1 MKKKAL
7 NYLLIFLAASF
18 CGIKADAQTGVDR
31 LLAKADS
38 ARLEYDFPSAL
49 AFCQQAIELDSTVK
63 AKVEDL
69 LIMTQNG
76 RSMMDFCSQPVV
88 VARQTFPLQ
97 DFFLFY
103 PLANKGWRKTPNQLD
118 SLGGNALARAVYIP
132 EGTKD
137 IYYSAADEDGIRNI
151 YRTYLADSLWSAPM
165 LINDQVTSSSDE
177 IYPMLSPDGKNLY
190 FASKGLYGMGGYDLY
205 MSQWNEESKDW
216 DVPVNLGFPYS
227 SPYDDFLFINTE
239 DGKYSIFASNRE
251 CSKDSVCIYVLE
263 YDGMPVRKAV
273 SDIKELRELSSLVP
287 AGDPSRMDNGAA
299 VEDSDQKGADTRRY
313 IDKIKEVRALRD
325 SVSRFNRDLD
335 ELRNEYSSAPDE
347 EKAAL
352 SEAIQAKELLLPGL
366 NKSLQASVK
375 ELQDIEMEFLANG
388 IVIDASKLQAKADKE
403 VVGASSGY
411 TFTRNS
417 YGPAPDLKMHKP
429 KAKFDYSFKILQEGR
444 FAENNEIPDGI
455 VYQIQLF
462 SQSRKATVADIR
474 GLSPVF
480 ERTAGGS
487 RYIYSAG
494 VFRSY
499 KDVLSNLNKVK
510 KRGFRTAEIIAWQD
524 GRSITVSAA
533 RKLESLRLYSVIIYP
548 EKGQTLPE
556 AAMEAIRNNSDKDLI
571 KSVENGS
578 VVFKVGPFEEKSD
591 AEELIEALKAAGVGN
606 NFLSLSEQ
614 AAS

>member
-7 NYLLIFLAASF
+7 VYLLILFTASL
-18 CGIKADAQTGVDR
+18 CGFRAGAQAPVES

-38 ARLEYDFPSAL
+38 ARLAYDFPSAL
-49 AFCQQAIELDSTVK
+49 AFCQKAIELDSTAR
-63 AKVEDL
+63 AKVEDM
-69 LIMTQNG
+69 LIMVQNG

-132 EGTKD
+132 EGAKD

-151 YRTYLADSLWSAPM
+151 YRTFLADSLWSAPM
-165 LINDQVTSSSDE
+165 LINEQLTSSSDE
-177 IYPMLSPDGKNLY
+177 IYPMLSPDGKSLY

-205 MSQWNEESKDW
+205 MSQWNEETKDW
-216 DVPVNLGFPYS
+216 DVPVNMGFPYS

-239 DGKYSIFASNRE
+239 DGKYSIFASNRD
-251 CSKDSVCIYVLE
+251 CPKDSVCIYVLE
-263 YDGMPVRKAV
+263 YDGMPVRKAI
-273 SDIKELRELSSLVP
+273 SDIKELRELSALVP
-287 AGDPSRMDNGAA
+287 AGDPSRMDNGSA
-299 VEDSDQKGADTRRY
+299 VEDPGKTGDDTRRY

-325 SVSRFNRDLD
+325 SVSRFNRELD
-335 ELRNEYSSAPDE
+335 GLRNEYSTAADD
-347 EKAAL
+347 EKASL

-366 NKSLQASVK
+366 NKALQASVK

-411 TFTRNS
+411 TFSRNS

-429 KAKFDYSFKILQEGR
+429 KVKFDYSFKILQEGR
-444 FAENNEIPDGI
+444 FAESNDIPDGI

-462 SQSRKATVADIR
+462 TQSRKATVADIK

-524 GRSITVSAA
+524 GRSISVSAA
-533 RKLESLRLYSVIIYP
+533 RKLESQRLYTVIIYP
-548 EKGQTLPE
+548 EKGQTLPDS
-556 AAMEAIRNNSDKDLI
+556 AMEVIRNNSDKDLI
-571 KSVENGS
+571 KSMENGS

-591 AEELIEALKAAGVGN
+591 AEVLIEALKSAGIGN

-614 AAS
+614 AA

>member
-1 MKKKAL
+1 M
-7 NYLLIFLAASF
+7 
-18 CGIKADAQTGVDR
+18 
-31 LLAKADS
+31 
-38 ARLEYDFPSAL
+38 
-49 AFCQQAIELDSTVK
+49 
-63 AKVEDL
+63 
-69 LIMTQNG
+69 LIMVQNG

-132 EGTKD
+132 EGAKD

-151 YRTYLADSLWSAPM
+151 YRTFLADSLWSAPM
-165 LINDQVTSSSDE
+165 LINEQLTSSSDE
-177 IYPMLSPDGKNLY
+177 IYPMLSPDGKSLY

-205 MSQWNEESKDW
+205 MSQWNEETKDW
-216 DVPVNLGFPYS
+216 DVPVNMGFPYS

-239 DGKYSIFASNRE
+239 DGKYSIFASNRD
-251 CSKDSVCIYVLE
+251 CPRDSVCIYVLE
-263 YDGMPVRKAV
+263 YDGMPVRKAI
-273 SDIKELRELSSLVP
+273 SDIKELRELSALVP
-287 AGDPSRMDNGAA
+287 AGDPSRMDNGSA
-299 VEDSDQKGADTRRY
+299 VEDPGKTGDDTRRY

-325 SVSRFNRDLD
+325 SVSRFNRELD
-335 ELRNEYSSAPDE
+335 GLRNEYSTAADD
-347 EKAAL
+347 EKASL

-366 NKSLQASVK
+366 NKALQASVK

-411 TFTRNS
+411 TFSRNS

-429 KAKFDYSFKILQEGR
+429 KVKFDYSFKILQEGR
-444 FAENNEIPDGI
+444 FAESNDIPDGI

-462 SQSRKATVADIR
+462 TKSRKATVADIK

-524 GRSITVSAA
+524 GRSISVSAA
-533 RKLESLRLYSVIIYP
+533 RKLESQRLYTVIIYP
-548 EKGQTLPE
+548 EKGQTLPD
-556 AAMEAIRNNSDKDLI
+556 AAMEVIRNNSDKDLI
-571 KSVENGS
+571 KSMENGS

-591 AEELIEALKAAGVGN
+591 AEELIEALKSAGIGN

-614 AAS
+614 AA

>member
-1 MKKKAL
+1 M
-7 NYLLIFLAASF
+7 
-18 CGIKADAQTGVDR
+18 V
-31 LLAKADS
+31 
-38 ARLEYDFPSAL
+38 
-49 AFCQQAIELDSTVK
+49 
-63 AKVEDL
+63 
-69 LIMTQNG
+69 QNG

-132 EGTKD
+132 EGAKD

-151 YRTYLADSLWSAPM
+151 YRTFLADSLWSAPM
-165 LINDQVTSSSDE
+165 LINEQLTSSSDE
-177 IYPMLSPDGKNLY
+177 IYPMLSPDGKSLY

-205 MSQWNEESKDW
+205 MSQWNEETKDW
-216 DVPVNLGFPYS
+216 DVPVNMGFPYS

-239 DGKYSIFASNRE
+239 DGKYSIFASNRD
-251 CSKDSVCIYVLE
+251 CPKDSVCIYVLE
-263 YDGMPVRKAV
+263 YDGMPVRKAI

-287 AGDPSRMDNGAA
+287 AGDPSRMDNGSA
-299 VEDSDQKGADTRRY
+299 VEDPGKTGDDTRRY

-325 SVSRFNRDLD
+325 SVSRFNRELD
-335 ELRNEYSSAPDE
+335 GLRNEYSTAADD
-347 EKAAL
+347 EKASL

-366 NKSLQASVK
+366 NKALQASVK

-411 TFTRNS
+411 TFSRNS

-429 KAKFDYSFKILQEGR
+429 KVKFDYSFKILQEGR
-444 FAENNEIPDGI
+444 FAESNDIPDGI

-462 SQSRKATVADIR
+462 TQSRKATVADIK

-524 GRSITVSAA
+524 GRSISVSAA
-533 RKLESLRLYSVIIYP
+533 RKLESQRLYTVIIYP
-548 EKGQTLPE
+548 EKGQTLPD
-556 AAMEAIRNNSDKDLI
+556 AAMEVIRNNSDKDLI
-571 KSVENGS
+571 KSMENGS

-591 AEELIEALKAAGVGN
+591 AEELIEALKSAGIGN

-614 AAS
+614 AA